1 MKLLVKILLW
11 PVTLLLS
18 LLTCVCAFTVTHAML
33 LLGAAVTL
41 VVPVALLAMFTT
53 SRTNGV
59 ILLAVAFLL
68 SPLGLPMLA
77 VKLLGV
83 LDGLN
88 AAIRDYLNR

>member
-1 MKLLVKILLW
+1 MKLLVKVLLW

-18 LLTCVCAFTVTHAML
+18 LLTCVCAFAVTHAML

-59 ILLAVAFLL
+59 ILLVVAFLL

-88 AAIRDYLNR
+88 AAIRDYLNK